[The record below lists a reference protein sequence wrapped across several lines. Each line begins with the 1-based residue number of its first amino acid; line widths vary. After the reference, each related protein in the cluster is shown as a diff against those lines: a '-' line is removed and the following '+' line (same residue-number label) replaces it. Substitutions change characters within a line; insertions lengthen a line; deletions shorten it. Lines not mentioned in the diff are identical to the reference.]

1 MALNNISSIGLMYP
15 LFATEKGHQN
25 VSYTTIDAIKTD
37 IITLLKTRRGERIL
51 QPTFG
56 IALDRYIFEPN
67 VDSLLDDIKTDIED
81 SVTFWLP
88 FVILNEIIV
97 ESTNEDKDRNRF
109 YVKLVFSVKSL
120 PNKLETVT
128 LTI

>member
-1 MALNNISSIGLMYP
+1 VALNNISSIGLMYP